1 MDKYLVIYRDRHYK
15 DNYGHGNIFMDK
27 YESYGVRTVPLES
40 LIKSLSEDS
49 DKEINKDNWRS
60 VLENNGEMLIAV
72 IPSWLP
78 DDFEHEDTE
87 EENVIDPLPVIEG
100 VVLQDPVSVIKIS
113 DGTVVDNVYRSDLPC
128 WEKQGYEIYLPSLN
142 D

>member
-78 DDFEHEDTE
+78 DDFEHEDSE
-87 EENVIDPLPVIEG
+87 KEIDIDPLPIIE
-100 VVLQDPVSVIKIS
+100 VAILQDPVSVIKIS